1 MKPMMSVHTA
11 FGLACD
17 VQKARGQVNQF
28 RAADGELS
36 TGKKLFGDLRL
47 EGFAALLK
55 TGFAE
60 RLIVVGG
67 AEARYKDEQIGRACA
82 VREILLRD
90 LGVDAERVEALH
102 SEPSTS
108 GNVAAVKRIVEER
121 SLRSNDCAVVSS
133 HYHLPRVHMD
143 LWANDLLVPIFSAEA
158 FSLLAREDPK
168 ERLIYKDQMI
178 RRFGQGALAQRMVDE
193 IGGIADKMRGI
204 YGDLPKSPI
213 A

>member
-17 VQKARGQVNQF
+17 VQKTRGQVNQF
-28 RAADGELS
+28 HAADGELS
-36 TGKKLFGDLRL
+36 TGRKLFGDLRL

-67 AEARYKDEQIGRACA
+67 AEARYKDKQIGRAYA

-90 LGVDAERVEALH
+90 LGVDAERIEAMH
-102 SEPSTS
+102 SEPNTS
-108 GNVAAVKRIVEER
+108 GNVAAIKRIVEER
-121 SLRSNDCAVVSS
+121 SLQSNDCAVVSS

-143 LWANDLLVPIFSAEA
+143 LWANGLLMPIFSAEA

-204 YGDLPKSPI
+204 YGDRPRSPI